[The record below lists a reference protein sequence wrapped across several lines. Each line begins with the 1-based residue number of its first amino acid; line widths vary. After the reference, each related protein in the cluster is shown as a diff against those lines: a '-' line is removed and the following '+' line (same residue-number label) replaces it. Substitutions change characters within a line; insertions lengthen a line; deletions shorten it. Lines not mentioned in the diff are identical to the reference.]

1 MDRHAPCEPVVC
13 QQLVAGPPTQAA
25 HTQRARPRRPLRLR
39 RRREDSAFG
48 ARAWSS
54 TDIVDSLIAGTFGSV
69 MSIVQLPEF
78 SAVRCA
84 YRRARRQRSARG
96 VPRSP

>member
-25 HTQRARPRRPLRLR
+25 HPQRARPLRPLRLR

-54 TDIVDSLIAGTFGSV
+54 IIDSLIAGTFGSA
-69 MSIVQLPEF
+69 MPIV
-78 SAVRCA
+78 
-84 YRRARRQRSARG
+84 
-96 VPRSP
+96 